1 MFDLGSATVSIR
13 ADDSPLARG
22 LEQSHGRLAAFA
34 KQSNAMM
41 RSAGRALLGASVAAG
56 SGLSVALYKA
66 VQRAGDLNE
75 TLSKVG
81 AVFGP
86 EAVKVIALA
95 DRMADSYGTSKQE
108 ILDAAAGIG
117 LIGKAAGQANSKA
130 AALSSEMA
138 QLAVD
143 AASFF
148 NVPVADALGKIRS
161 GLVGESEPLRA
172 FGVLLSETAVQA
184 EAFRLGLTKKAKD
197 SNLTESQKVEARA
210 SLITSGLAPAKGDQ
224 ERTAGSPSNLEK
236 TIGGRLGNAMAEV
249 GLAVLPVWAD
259 ILDVIN
265 SGAAAVA
272 RFITQNKDTISSWA
286 TGAMASVKDL
296 GSSFAAFLGSEGI
309 GAIWSAFKQVG
320 GVASEQLGVV
330 KSAIENVSFVLR
342 NFDDLAAITGIS
354 LVEAFTNAGETVG
367 WLAGV
372 VQDLGGYF
380 AQNWRLL
387 ALDAIN
393 AVSVGL
399 RNLGDNVRSL
409 MDGLAGLARGEGFEL
424 KLKPIFEDFKSTAPG
439 FKVRGLHLSDYGDQK
454 QERLD
459 KIAARE
465 AQRAGG
471 GPKPPAQPD
480 AKPDQAPTAAAAQQ
494 AKAERKT
501 EFFGGGQDFRNAIQ
515 KTIFDTKGN
524 VPEQQLK
531 TAEAQLDQQKQTNA
545 LLEKAAGL
553 PPALKDAAGSVAKAA
568 LPALAPSA
576 GFVGP
581 PAPSKGAASTG
592 YSPEAARANYGPGFR
607 AVLAGQDARAA
618 QQRAAQSSMI
628 ATENARAADRG
639 RLMGQT
645 MASVNAQAAERAAR
659 QAGIQKAMIAQQ
671 DVIAGERKARFDQ
684 GLLRRSQEGLKGPKD
699 KPAGRDSSSAVVA
712 ELQKMNK
719 KMDEAAA
726 AEKRR
731 QDPTAR
737 FSR

>member
-1 MFDLGSATVSIR
+1 MFELGSATVSIR

-22 LEQSHGRLAAFA
+22 LERSHGRLVSFVDRGNALMRDAGKKLLAA
-34 KQSNAMM
+34 
-41 RSAGRALLGASVAAG
+41 AAG
-56 SGLSVALYKA
+56 GGLSYTLYKA

-95 DRMADSYGTSKQE
+95 DQMADSYGTSKQE
-108 ILDAAAGIG
+108 ILDAAAGLG
-117 LIGKAAGQANSKA
+117 LIGKASGQAEGQA
-130 AALSSEMA
+130 AAMAGEMA
-138 QLAVD
+138 KLAAD
-143 AASFF
+143 AASFY
-148 NVPVADALGKIRS
+148 NVPVAEALAKIKS

-184 EAFRLGLTKKAKD
+184 EALRLGLTRKPKD
-197 SNLTESQKVEARA
+197 GNLTEAQKVQARA
-210 SLITSGLAPAKGDQ
+210 SLITSGLAPAKGDM
-224 ERTAGSPSNLEK
+224 EKTAGSAANVQR
-236 TIGGRLGNAMAEV
+236 TIAGRIGNAMTDV
-249 GLAVLPVWAD
+249 GEAVLPVWTD
-259 ILDVIN
+259 VLNVIN
-265 SGAAAVA
+265 RGAQAVA
-272 RFITQNKDTISSWA
+272 SFVSQNKDTITSWA
-286 TGAMASVKDL
+286 TGAMASVKEL

-309 GAIWSAFKQVG
+309 GTLWTTFKQVG
-320 GVASEQLGVV
+320 GAATEQLGVV
-330 KSAIENVSFVLR
+330 KSVLENAAFVLR

-354 LVEAFTNAGETVG
+354 LVEAFTHAGETVG

-393 AVSVGL
+393 AVSVGI

-439 FKVRGLHLSDYGDQK
+439 FKVRGLHLSDFGDQK
-454 QERLD
+454 KERLD

-465 AQRAGG
+465 AQRADG

-607 AVLAGQDARAA
+607 AALAGQDARAA

-712 ELQKMNK
+712 ELQKMDK
-719 KMDEAAA
+719 KMDEAAVA
-726 AEKRR
+726 SKKR
-731 QDPTAR
+731 QDPTAVFGR
-737 FSR
+737 